1 MVETYKKIEGFENY
15 SISDFGNVRNDK
27 TGRILKQSHRNGYQ
41 MVRLQKDN
49 KTYKNDIHRLVAIA
63 FIDNLDKKKCVDHID
78 NNIQNN
84 NLINLRWA
92 TKSQNSQNR
101 SMSTRNTSG
110 VKGVSWNKNTNK
122 WRADICINGK
132 KIRLGSFLN
141 KDDAINIRIQRAK
154 D

>member
-63 FIDNLDKKKCVDHID
+63 FIDNLDKKRV
-78 NNIQNN
+78 
-84 NLINLRWA
+84 
-92 TKSQNSQNR
+92 
-101 SMSTRNTSG
+101 
-110 VKGVSWNKNTNK
+110 
-122 WRADICINGK
+122 
-132 KIRLGSFLN
+132 
-141 KDDAINIRIQRAK
+141 
-154 D
+154 